1 MKNPKWLKIAN
12 FGLVIAKDLISK
24 KARPAIL
31 VEMGS
36 IPTCPM
42 GWSSI
47 LSAPRGQKGQ
57 NGMKYGQIG
66 SNYSQN

>member
-42 GWSSI
+42 GWSWI
-47 LSAPRGQKGQ
+47 LSAPRGQRGQ
-57 NGMKYGQIG
+57 NGMKWGQIG
-66 SNYSQN
+66 SNYGQN